1 MIDKERERERA
12 ERVGRAV
19 LEWSGNE
26 TPKMLRAYVFDLEA
40 DHWPVMADL
49 IRAIA
54 DAMEDEA

>member
-1 MIDKERERERA
+1 MIDKERERA

-26 TPKMLRAYVFDLEA
+26 TPKMLRAYASDLKA
-40 DHWPVMADL
+40 DQWPVAAYL

-54 DAMEDEA
+54 DAMEEP

>member
-1 MIDKERERERA
+1 MIDKERERA

-19 LEWSGNE
+19 LEWSGND
-26 TPKMLRAYVFDLEA
+26 TPKMLRAYASDLEA
-40 DHWPVMADL
+40 DHWPVAADL